1 MSDRETKDKP
11 RLALPAGVQSHLKE
25 LRRRGLLGLLG
36 IAVGMV
42 FGWII
47 YEPLFQML
55 QEPMV
60 NLASENDR
68 LAALNFAGVGAAFS
82 TKIKISAFVGLA
94 VSFPWWM
101 YQLVAFVWTGLLRRE
116 KRIMVTLALSALPL
130 FFGGIALAWIFV
142 PVSIEVLAGFAPDY
156 TATMINAEVYFDFVL
171 KMLLSFGAAFLLPLA
186 IVGLTGMGIVSS
198 RTWLK
203 GWRWAI
209 LLSFLFA
216 AMASPSGDILT
227 MTGLG
232 LPIVGL
238 YFGAIGVGYA
248 WELRKMRAYEK
259 SLSQA

>member
-1 MSDRETKDKP
+1 MSSQTANSKP
-11 RLALPAGVQSHLKE
+11 RLAPLAEVQSHLKE
-25 LRRRGLLGLLG
+25 LRRRGLLGLIG
-36 IAVGMV
+36 IAVGIV

-47 YEPLFQML
+47 YEPLFQLL
-55 QEPMV
+55 QAPMV
-60 NLASENDR
+60 NLASEDGR

-82 TKIKISAFVGLA
+82 TKLKISAFVGLA

-116 KRIMVTLALSALPL
+116 KRIMVILALTALPL

-142 PVSIEVLAGFAPDY
+142 PVSIEVLAGFAPAY

-171 KMLLSFGAAFLLPLA
+171 KMLLSFGCAFLLPLV
-186 IVGLTGMGIVSS
+186 IVGLTGMGIVPS

-238 YFGAIGVGYA
+238 YFGAIGVGYG
-248 WELRKMRAYEK
+248 WELRQLRAYEK
-259 SLSQA
+259 AFN